1 MYKNKELRLEIAGA
15 GLLLWQIADKLGIA
29 DTTFSRK
36 LREELPEEEKTKIRS
51 IIKELKAEEEHG

>member
-36 LREELPEEEKTKIRS
+36 LREERPEEEKTKIRS